1 MRPAGKTN
9 CHAQSVAAC
18 GYLRSSASGNTRA
31 EPGRKIRVMQ
41 TPNVD
46 EIPLKRLAHGVR
58 RHHAPIL
65 LLLAASH
72 GDLTTLEI
80 GFTRG
85 FTDIKG
91 A

>member
-1 MRPAGKTN
+1 
-9 CHAQSVAAC
+9 
-18 GYLRSSASGNTRA
+18 
-31 EPGRKIRVMQ
+31 MQ